1 MSKKICFPFIGD
13 SLGGSH
19 ISSLILIN
27 ELKNRNYKTRII
39 LHQKGKLSNFLD
51 NKKIKYDLL
60 KIKKFPSKGPYF
72 LKVLIFMI
80 TNFFVIRNFLIKEK
94 IKIIHGNDLR
104 VNLIW
109 SFSSIQI
116 SKFIW
121 HQRNIIKRNSLLQ
134 FLILIFSSHIIV
146 ISETVSN
153 CFIKF
158 LKSKSSIIYNPIER
172 IKTSKSLNQRKVFNI
187 AFIGKDKDD
196 KGFDIFI
203 KITNHFK
210 KNYKIKFNAYGF
222 KKKILEKNNNFVS
235 HAFTDINKILIKNDL
250 LIALSRREGFGR
262 SLIEFGMAKKKILA
276 SNIEA
281 HKEIK
286 QKFVKITLLKNKAK
300 YFIKKIEENKISKA
314 KIIQNNIAKLS
325 PKFHANNII
334 KIYKKINS

>member
-27 ELKNRNYKTRII
+27 ELKNQNYKTRII

-51 NKKIKYDLL
+51 NEKIKYDLL

-94 IKIIHGNDLR
+94 IEIIHGNDLK

-109 SFSSIQI
+109 SLSSIQI

-146 ISETVSN
+146 ISETVFN

-158 LKSKSSIIYNPIER
+158 LKSKSSIIYNPIKK
-172 IKTSKSLNQRKVFNI
+172 IKTSKSLAHRKVLNV

-203 KITNHFK
+203 QITNHFK
-210 KNYKIKFNAYGF
+210 KNYNIKFNAYGF

-235 HAFTDINKILIKNDL
+235 HEFIDINKILSKNDL
-250 LIALSRREGFGR
+250 LIAPSRKEGFGR
-262 SLIEFGMAKKKILA
+262 SLIEFGMAKKKIFPV
-276 SNIEA
+276 E
-281 HKEIK
+281 
-286 QKFVKITLLKNKAK
+286 
-300 YFIKKIEENKISKA
+300 
-314 KIIQNNIAKLS
+314 
-325 PKFHANNII
+325 
-334 KIYKKINS
+334 

>member
-27 ELKNRNYKTRII
+27 ELKNQNYKTRII

-80 TNFFVIRNFLIKEK
+80 TNFFVIRSFLIKEK
-94 IKIIHGNDLR
+94 IEIIHGNDLR

-134 FLILIFSSHIIV
+134 LLILIFSSHIIV
-146 ISETVSN
+146 ISETVFN

-158 LKSKSSIIYNPIER
+158 LKSKSSIIYNPIKK
-172 IKTSKSLNQRKVFNI
+172 IKTSKNLSYRKVFNI

-203 KITNHFK
+203 QITNHFK
-210 KNYKIKFNAYGF
+210 KNYNIKFNAYGF

-235 HAFTDINKILIKNDL
+235 YEFTDINKILSKNDL
-250 LIALSRREGFGR
+250 LIAPSRKEGFGR

-286 QKFVKITLLKNKAK
+286 QKFIKIILIKNEAK
-300 YFIKKIEENKISKA
+300 YFIKKIKENKISKA
-314 KIIQNNIAKLS
+314 KIIQNNIAKLN
-325 PKFHANNII
+325 PKFHTNNII
-334 KIYKKINS
+334 KIYKKLNS